1 VPGGFDLDLERVL
14 DEFDLVLVRLPDEFD
29 EFDLD
34 LGIDL
39 DRLLVS
45 ELSDKYSHGRLSG
58 DLPLGDL
65 PLGGLPLLVRLVR
78 LVSELSDEF
87 DLCCLV
93 PGPPLPDP
101 PFRLNTIIYYIYI
114 IIYNNH

>member
-1 VPGGFDLDLERVL
+1 MPGGFDLDLERVL
-14 DEFDLVLVRLPDEFD
+14 DEFDEFDLDLERVPVLD

-34 LGIDL
+34 LERVPGEFDADLGIDI

-45 ELSDKYSHGRLSG
+45 ELSDKYSHGSIV
-58 DLPLGDL
+58 LGS
-65 PLGGLPLLVRLVR
+65 LGGFVRLVR

-93 PGPPLPDP
+93 PG
-101 PFRLNTIIYYIYI
+101 
-114 IIYNNH
+114 